1 MVTKKEIECVYS
13 VSLNF
18 DDSTVSVLT
27 GPPGVY
33 RMRDKQRC
41 WRFSLGDDKSVI
53 DFRRNNGG
61 AACPTNATGVD
72 VGSITNFAKN
82 VTDGYGGKCTNSS
95 YANVL
100 PESVVGAG
108 PAGFLTQTSITDLA
122 SRAFPLTQLCFT
134 GPAAEVEGARGVPSY
149 TVTTAGSNPCIQ
161 FQINTRVGALV
172 AKPAAATCGAWSNT
186 GNLVAPMAFPN
197 LAASGSSS
205 SSSAASAAP
214 TTMLVTRPVVQ
225 YTISFSG
232 NNAINLSPIDA
243 ADPCHAFK
251 IRAAAAAQIPG
262 TPVSSVILTSL
273 ESGGNTIAL
282 AGDSPANTAT
292 SAPACVSRRLLLEAA
307 GSPNLRSL
315 RTDAVDDAADAEAE
329 AAEAMFG
336 PRALQAALN
345 IGVST
350 VLPPAANGTIAAAAA
365 AAALQGATP
374 ISYLGATSAT
384 TGVQAI
390 AAAKVTVPVV
400 YKARVDPYVPDPLIL
415 QFHSIP
421 RFALGG
427 GPTPTNQFS
436 LSMDYIQGALY
447 PAGGI
452 VALAIISLLLYSLAY
467 TCGCCACT
475 CLPCRRK
482 RDPAIYEQ
490 GCKKRCGPTT
500 AFKVF
505 AALNIALILSCIA
518 YIPRFGNG
526 VQTLADAIGMMA
538 DVMSSAGKIMSSPTQ
553 FLSSQGNLID
563 SIKESTFDAGN
574 NADLANTRCTSV
586 SPNCNGAVTKILDV
600 VKSGATTA
608 SSGAGSAGDA
618 LTDLADVLHE
628 MLNSVDIDSIKS
640 SLSMAGFAVLGILCL
655 NLAVFTASTC
665 KHRLAC
671 CLYRILAPIN
681 ILLITILII
690 LTGVYYAIGI
700 IGADLCAAPTD
711 TILFLAGE
719 TGMAGG
725 MPGETLSYYLTC
737 GPSPATPP
745 AGAYKLLVDTVDT
758 VGGAVSQLESL
769 EEQITQNPTSP
780 AFSALQGTNYVT
792 LMVNGM
798 SDAKE
803 AVQTIADTTL
813 ACSAIDPIFSK
824 LFHGLCNDGFA
835 TVIGIFRILMAAS
848 ILLIIQLGIGVD
860 ICCFHPGD
868 KSRWLTEEE
877 KAAKVVG
884 AQAGPAGSIN
894 GDGTF
899 QQANPSGVPKKS
911 GTGTHV

>member
-1 MVTKKEIECVYS
+1 VVTKKEIECVYS
-13 VSLNF
+13 VSLDF
-18 DDSTVSVLT
+18 DDSSVRVVT

-33 RMRDKQRC
+33 RMPDKQRC
-41 WRFSLGDDKSVI
+41 WRFVLGDDKSVI

-61 AACPTNATGVD
+61 ATNCPNSATGVD

-95 YANVL
+95 YDNVL

-108 PAGFLTQTSITDLA
+108 PEGFLTQTSITDLA
-122 SRAFPLTQLCFT
+122 STAFPLTQLCFT

-149 TVTTAGSNPCIQ
+149 TVTTAGSNPCIK

-172 AKPAAATCGAWSNT
+172 AMPAAATCGTWSATNAF
-186 GNLVAPMAFPN
+186 VAPMAFPN
-197 LAASGSSS
+197 LAADGSASTS
-205 SSSAASAAP
+205 ASAAP

-225 YTISFSG
+225 YTINFTS
-232 NNAINLSPIDA
+232 ITLSPLDA

-273 ESGGNTIAL
+273 VSGSTTIAL

-292 SAPACVSRRLLLEAA
+292 SAPACAARRLLLEAA
-307 GSPNLRSL
+307 GSPSLRSL

-336 PRALQAALN
+336 PRALQAAAPLS

-350 VLPPAANGTIAAAAA
+350 VLPPSTNGATAAQAAAT
-365 AAALQGATP
+365 ALQGATP
-374 ISYLGATSAT
+374 ISYLNAPSTT
-384 TGVQAI
+384 TGVQAV
-390 AAAKVTVPVV
+390 AEAKVTVPVV

-415 QFHSIP
+415 QFHDIP

-452 VALAIISLLLYSLAY
+452 IALAILSLLLYSLAY

-475 CLPCRRK
+475 CMPCRRK

-553 FLSSQGNLID
+553 FLSSQGNMIK
-563 SIKESTFDAGN
+563 SIKDSTFDAGN
-574 NADLANTRCTSV
+574 NADLANTQCTSV
-586 SPNCNGAVTKILDV
+586 SPNCNGAVTKILDA

-618 LTDLADVLHE
+618 LTDLADLLREV
-628 MLNSVDIDSIKS
+628 LNSVDIDTIKS

-725 MPGETLSYYLTC
+725 LPGESLSYYLTC
-737 GPSPATPP
+737 GASPATPP
-745 AGAYKLLVDTVDT
+745 AGAYKLLVDTVGT

-769 EEQITQNPTSP
+769 RDQITANPNSP
-780 AFSALQGTNYVT
+780 AFVALNGTNYVP
-792 LMVNGM
+792 LMVQGM
-798 SDAKE
+798 SDAKD